1 MQILLNS
8 KRTLVFLVA
17 IIFLISSLLMV
28 LSPSAN
34 AQEEKKDDT
43 VQLNEKELNE
53 EGQFIKNEALKIDE
67 NGQPV
72 GIDLNK
78 VEQRHGYIPQEA
90 KDANANLEEKATKKG
105 ELEKEVGNGYK
116 NSNDCFY
123 SEVIKSIKSSLPPAV
138 ISAVLD
144 YANSGQ
150 YGKAAKRL
158 AKAGVKGSGVG
169 TVYTIVSIDTQCTYK
184 YGLM

>member
-1 MQILLNS
+1 MRISLNF
-8 KRTLVFLVA
+8 KKTAVFLVA
-17 IIFLISSLLMV
+17 IIFLISSLVMV
-28 LSPSAN
+28 LSSSVN
-34 AQEEKKDDT
+34 AQEETNEDT
-43 VQLNEKELNE
+43 TQLNEKELNE
-53 EGQFIKNEALKIDE
+53 EGQFIKNEALKTDE
-67 NGQPV
+67 NDQPV

-90 KDANANLEEKATKKG
+90 KDANAALEEKATKKG
-105 ELEKEVGNGYK
+105 EVEKEVGSGYK

-123 SEVIKSIKSSLPPAV
+123 SEVTKSIKSSLPPAV

-158 AKAGVKGSGVG
+158 GKAGVKGSGVG
-169 TVYTIVSIDTQCTYK
+169 TVYTIVSIDAQCTYK
-184 YGLM
+184 YGLL